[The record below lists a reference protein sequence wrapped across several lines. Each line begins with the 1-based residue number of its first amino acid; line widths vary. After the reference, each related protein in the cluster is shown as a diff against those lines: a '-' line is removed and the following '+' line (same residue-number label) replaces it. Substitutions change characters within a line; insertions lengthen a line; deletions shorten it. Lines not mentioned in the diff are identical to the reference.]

1 MTRGV
6 IKTFTPLRVPFAG
19 GLTDLKEYA
28 ERFGG
33 VTVSATIDRGAKVTA
48 RTSDGPW
55 RVTWGGRV
63 HEAASVEA
71 LDVDLVRESAL
82 QVGYDGP
89 PLELGVTVEAHDH
102 GGLGASGA
110 VTVGVVHALRAVMG
124 QSPAPE
130 QVAADA
136 AHVEVERLG
145 GASGY
150 HDPHVCAR
158 GGLLHVQYRG
168 AAVSARRLTPPPGF
182 LEEFQRS
189 LLFFE
194 TGRASSTKASLQR
207 LTSGLDGALDVLHQV
222 KALGADTAAAFER
235 GDLPAVARAIGEQ
248 QRLKQLLPGAFVDD
262 FVTAVGDMVRSL
274 GASVQFPGGKIGA
287 YAVVCCPDGQQE
299 EVRAAL
305 AGLRE
310 VRFALGDEG
319 TRLL

>member
-1 MTRGV
+1 MV
-6 IKTFTPLRVPFAG
+6 ETFTPLRVPFAG

-33 VTVSATIDRGAKVTA
+33 VTVSSTLDRGARVRA
-48 RTSDGPW
+48 RGAADGRW
-55 RVTWGGRV
+55 RVAWGGSV
-63 HEAASVEA
+63 HEARRLED
-71 LDVDLVRESAL
+71 LDVDLVREAAL
-82 QVGYDGP
+82 QVGYEGQ
-89 PLELGVTVEAHDH
+89 PLELAVEVEARDH

-110 VTVGVVHALRAVMG
+110 VTVGVVHALRALMG
-124 QSPAPE
+124 QACAVESI
-130 QVAADA
+130 AADA

-158 GGLLHVQYRG
+158 GGLLRLEYRG
-168 AAVSARRLTPPPGF
+168 DRVTARRLRPPPGF
-182 LEEFQRS
+182 LERFQRS

-194 TGRASSTKASLQR
+194 TGRAASTRASLRR
-207 LTSGLDGALDVLHQV
+207 LAGGLGGALDVLHEIR
-222 KALGADTAAAFER
+222 ALGHAAAEAFER
-235 GDLPAVARAIGEQ
+235 GDLPAVARAMGEQ
-248 QRLKQLLPGAFVDD
+248 QRLKQLLPGAFADDLVATVDES
-262 FVTAVGDMVRSL
+262 VRSL
-274 GASVQFPGGKIGA
+274 GATVQFPGGKVGA

-310 VRFALGDEG
+310 VRFALGGEG

>member
-1 MTRGV
+1 VVR
-6 IKTFTPLRVPFAG
+6 TFTPLRVPFAG

-48 RTSDGPW
+48 RPAAGGRW
-55 RVTWGGRV
+55 RVAWGGSV
-63 HEAASVEA
+63 HEARDPRELA
-71 LDVDLVRESAL
+71 VDLVRESAL

-89 PLELGVTVEAHDH
+89 PLELDVEVEARDH

-124 QSPAPE
+124 QSCGVE
-130 QVAADA
+130 RIAADA

-158 GGLLHVQYRG
+158 GGLLHIEYRG
-168 AAVSARRLTPPPGF
+168 AHVTARRLEPPPGF
-182 LEEFQRS
+182 LERFEAS

-194 TGRASSTKASLQR
+194 TGRAASTKASLQR
-207 LTSGLDGALDVLHQV
+207 LADGIEDALDVLHEI
-222 KALGADTAAAFER
+222 KALGAATAAAFER
-235 GDLPAVARAIGEQ
+235 GDLPSVARAIGEQ

-262 FVTAVGDMVRSL
+262 LVTAVGDAVTAL
-274 GASVQFPGGKIGA
+274 GASVQFPGGKVGA
-287 YAVVCCPDGQQE
+287 YAVVCCPDGQQDA
-299 EVRAAL
+299 VRQAL
-305 AGLRE
+305 RGLRE
-310 VRFALGDEG
+310 VRFALGAQG
-319 TRLL
+319 TRLI